1 MGDQLALVPERRWGI
16 LSGTG
21 MGTGSAYRDAECTGL
36 STDAGVRV
44 RILDLIGQELPF

>member
-1 MGDQLALVPERRWGI
+1 MGNQSALVPDRRWGI
-16 LSGTG
+16 LSSTG
-21 MGTGSAYRDAECTGL
+21 MDTASAYLDAESTGL